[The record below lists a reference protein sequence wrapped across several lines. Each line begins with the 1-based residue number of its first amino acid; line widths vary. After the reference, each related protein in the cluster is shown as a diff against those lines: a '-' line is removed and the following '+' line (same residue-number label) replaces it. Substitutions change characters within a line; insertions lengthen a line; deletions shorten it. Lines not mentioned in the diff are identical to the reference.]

1 MSIGECLSKCCIS
14 RVQPNLCKVSVWW
27 ECGLILPVQGERSEQ
42 YSDWGITLI
51 TGGKR
56 AKRVQ
61 SPELTIHTYRPCLSE
76 VVLCVAIALH
86 RGIHVSRV
94 CFCNLITDVCVET
107 NRHTGLSA
115 ASRTYEAEKKRI
127 IKLQKKSY
135 NLYRCRLYVA
145 Q

>member
-86 RGIHVSRV
+86 RGSHVSRV

-107 NRHTGLSA
+107 QP
-115 ASRTYEAEKKRI
+115 TYKIIRSVPNLRSGKEKFSMMWITAR
-127 IKLQKKSY
+127 
-135 NLYRCRLYVA
+135 
-145 Q
+145 

>member
-1 MSIGECLSKCCIS
+1 M
-14 RVQPNLCKVSVWW
+14 CKVCAWRVSDP
-27 ECGLILPVQGERSEQ
+27 ILPVQGERSGQ

-86 RGIHVSRV
+86 RGSHVSRV
-94 CFCNLITDVCVET
+94 CFCNQLPM
-107 NRHTGLSA
+107 SA
-115 ASRTYEAEKKRI
+115 
-127 IKLQKKSY
+127 
-135 NLYRCRLYVA
+135 
-145 Q
+145 